1 MMQKKNRAFLKWA
14 GGKYSLVEH
23 IQARLPQANKLIEP
37 FVGAGSVFLNTQF
50 SRYLLNDINP
60 DLINLYNLLK
70 AQPDALINDIST
82 FFSPRY
88 NEEAMYYSLREEF
101 NATQDEYYRAI
112 LFVYLNRHGYN
123 GLCRYSLAGKFN
135 VPFGRYKKPYFP
147 EHEMFFFAEKSQK
160 ATFTCLP
167 FEKVFSRARKG
178 NVIYCDPP
186 YAPISKTAAFTSYA
200 ARSFGQPSQEKLA
213 ELALQTSKKRGIPVL
228 ISNHDLPFTRHLYKG
243 ADFSMLSVKRSISQ
257 NGATRKPVDEI
268 LAFFPPSAMKTA
280 GNPLGKVKSKNA
292 IKVMGHH
299 KKEQSV
305 KP

>member
-37 FVGAGSVFLNTQF
+37 FVGAGSVFLNTQYK
-50 SRYLLNDINP
+50 RYLLNDINP
-60 DLINLYNLLK
+60 DLINLYNFLK
-70 AQPDALINDIST
+70 VQLDAIIHDARSFFNGERND
-82 FFSPRY
+82 
-88 NEEAMYYSLREEF
+88 EKMYYALREEF
-101 NATQDEYYRAI
+101 NATEDEYYRAI
-112 LFVYLNRHGYN
+112 LFLYLNRHGYN
-123 GLCRYSLAGKFN
+123 GLCRYSLAGRFN

-147 EHEMFFFAEKSQK
+147 EHEMFVFAEKAQK

-167 FEKVFSRARKG
+167 FEKVFTRARRG

-200 ARSFGQPSQEKLA
+200 ARSFGQDAQEKLA
-213 ELALQTSKKRGIPVL
+213 ELAMRSAKKRGIPVL
-228 ISNHDLPFTRHLYKG
+228 VSNHDLPLTRSLYKG

-268 LAFFPPSAMKTA
+268 LAYFPPSTV
-280 GNPLGKVKSKNA
+280 VKKPKRNQRKSMVA
-292 IKVMGHH
+292 
-299 KKEQSV
+299 KK
-305 KP
+305 